1 MTLLLLTPLIH
12 VQPCVA
18 AMELAT
24 RACFAAAPLVSRVTT
39 ACSHSLVL
47 GTAVDVANAQRR
59 APVLAT
65 MVGEVLTAT
74 LSLLVLAHPA
84 NALGTASVST
94 MVNASAFLGILAPI
108 AQPDLFSALGIAWA
122 MATAVPL
129 HSASAIKASV
139 ALIVARCCSVFQK

>member
-1 MTLLLLTPLIH
+1 MMLLFLTPLIH

-24 RACFAAAPLVSRVTT
+24 RASFAAAPLASPAMI

-47 GTAVDVANAQRR
+47 ATAAVEASAQRQ

-65 MVGEVLTAT
+65 MVGAVLTAT
-74 LSLLVLAHPA
+74 LSMLVLAHPA
-84 NALGTASVST
+84 NVLDTASVST
-94 MVNASAFLGILAPI
+94 MANASAFLGTLAPTAQLDLLFAPAI
-108 AQPDLFSALGIAWA
+108 AQA

-129 HSASAIKASV
+129 LSVSAIKVTV
-139 ALIVARCCSVFQK
+139 ALTVAQRCSVFQK